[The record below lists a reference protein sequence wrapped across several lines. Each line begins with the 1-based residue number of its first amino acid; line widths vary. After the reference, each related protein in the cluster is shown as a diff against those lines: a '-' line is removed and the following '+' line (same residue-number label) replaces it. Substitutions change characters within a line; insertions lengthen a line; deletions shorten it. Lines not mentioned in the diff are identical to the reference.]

1 MSAIAWIIGENK
13 KLAAELVS
21 GARELCG
28 ADARVVAFVGGDE
41 AAAKELVAMGA
52 DAACAMPVPA
62 DAPWECYAPV
72 LARRAADEK
81 PRLILVSSTKR
92 GKDLA
97 AQLAGLLDAPCVSEA
112 KSISID
118 NGTIEAVRMV
128 YGGMAEKTV
137 STTAPTVLA
146 TIPAQSYTPLEA
158 DAARTGDVETLA
170 PEAGGL
176 KVIAREPKQKGG
188 VNLAEATHVVG
199 VGRGFVEESELQLA
213 RDLAAAMEAE
223 VACTRPIAEFF
234 KWLPEEVYLGISGQS
249 IKPQVYLAAGVSGQA
264 QHVYGVRDAK
274 VIVSVNKDENAPIF
288 QVSDY
293 YIVGDVKEVLPVL
306 TKAFNAHTSGSC
318 DA

>member
-1 MSAIAWIIGENK
+1 
-13 KLAAELVS
+13 
-21 GARELCG
+21 
-28 ADARVVAFVGGDE
+28 
-41 AAAKELVAMGA
+41 
-52 DAACAMPVPA
+52 
-62 DAPWECYAPV
+62 
-72 LARRAADEK
+72 
-81 PRLILVSSTKR
+81 
-92 GKDLA
+92 
-97 AQLAGLLDAPCVSEA
+97 
-112 KSISID
+112 
-118 NGTIEAVRMV
+118 MV